1 MLRKCFQLNTVLWLI
16 FVIYSRVGFDFLR
29 LMIRWREVRSRTCLF
44 QSSDS
49 LQYCSGSYGE
59 YKVMRY
65 SRETDRIWN
74 ISSVVFGVDT
84 FFWKTWTSHGIPGWS
99 GKRHWEGKK
108 SVAKSRAISLIRN
121 ILTLPAV
128 INGVIFSTWWRIT
141 VYRHSLLEEV
151 SFVFC
156 ISMWKNCL
164 EMSALSLE
172 SDNLGYWVLK
182 LIHGWYELA

>member
-99 GKRHWEGKK
+99 GKRHREGKK
-108 SVAKSRAISLIRN
+108 SVGKVVRFLLSGISWLCQQL
-121 ILTLPAV
+121 LTELFFLLGDELLFTGIV
-128 INGVIFSTWWRIT
+128 CWKKFRLFS
-141 VYRHSLLEEV
+141 
-151 SFVFC
+151 VFRC
-156 ISMWKNCL
+156 GKIAWKCL
-164 EMSALSLE
+164 RYLWKATT
-172 SDNLGYWVLK
+172 LGIEFWN
-182 LIHGWYELA
+182 